1 MKITKKTAA
10 AVKTKPRSTA
20 KPKAAVT
27 TTAAAPTVLTH
38 ADAATIQAVAERMR
52 QSYGEWL
59 GEEVVPWP
67 DSDKQEVWL
76 KIAEDGITT
85 YEQIVFPQQ

>member
-10 AVKTKPRSTA
+10 AVKTKPRA
-20 KPKAAVT
+20 KPKAATT
-27 TTAAAPTVLTH
+27 TTAVAPTVFTH

-59 GEEVVPWP
+59 GEGELVPWP
-67 DSDKQEVWL
+67 ASDKQEVWL

>member
-10 AVKTKPRSTA
+10 AVKTKPRA
-20 KPKAAVT
+20 KPKAATT
-27 TTAAAPTVLTH
+27 TTAVAPTVFTH

-52 QSYGEWL
+52 RSYGEWL
-59 GEEVVPWP
+59 GEDVVPWK